1 MKKYL
6 LILFSIISFCSC
18 GSEDETIDISV
29 LPDVT
34 STGANTFGCLV
45 DGWVYVGGRYRGW
58 NYSDPWTHDS
68 FVYYKEIERPE
79 GNDGSESTE
88 SGVVTISTEHPEQS
102 EVSYILNVSVSVK
115 PAINVSFKI
124 QNPQEGKESAITS
137 VKFDGEELQDGTA
150 TITRFDTKRKIIS
163 GTFGN
168 GERLTNGRFDVQ
180 YATNEDDE

>member
-6 LILFSIISFCSC
+6 LILLSIFSFWSC
-18 GSEDETIDISV
+18 ETEDESIDISI
-29 LPDVT
+29 LPTAT

-45 DGWVYVGGRYRGW
+45 DGWVYVGGRYLGW
-58 NYSDPWTHDS
+58 NHSTPWTHDS
-68 FVYYKEIERPE
+68 FVYYQENENPEEPE
-79 GNDGSESTE
+79 GN
-88 SGVVTISTEHPEQS
+88 
-102 EVSYILNVSVSVK
+102 YILNVSVIVK

-180 YATNEDDE
+180 YATDEDSE

>member
-6 LILFSIISFCSC
+6 LILLSIISFWSC
-18 GSEDETIDISV
+18 ESEDESIDISI
-29 LPDVT
+29 LPTAT

-45 DGWVYVGGRYRGW
+45 DGWVYVGGRYLGW
-58 NYSDPWTHDS
+58 KHSTPWTHDS
-68 FVYYKEIERPE
+68 FVYYQEVENPE
-79 GNDGSESTE
+79 EPGT
-88 SGVVTISTEHPEQS
+88 
-102 EVSYILNVSVSVK
+102 SYILNVSVSVK

-124 QNPQEGKESAITS
+124 LHPQEGKESAITS

-168 GERLTNGRFDVQ
+168 GERLTNGRFDVH
-180 YATNEDDE
+180 YAADDDSE